1 MHPARRLIL
10 LASAVGAVLLAI
22 FQPHQV
28 TVTRAEPTPGGIR
41 LMGATCATRARVFT
55 DLTGPI
61 VGRALPKGMELSVWN
76 AGRDGARIVASG
88 TWLLLLTVLAA
99 SAVGAHRRAGAGRQ
113 ALIAIIAMGTAF
125 AALDYSFPALAD
137 RLDGSPG
144 YSCREVLEGGRG

>member
-1 MHPARRLIL
+1 
-10 LASAVGAVLLAI
+10 
-22 FQPHQV
+22 
-28 TVTRAEPTPGGIR
+28 
-41 LMGATCATRARVFT
+41 
-55 DLTGPI
+55 
-61 VGRALPKGMELSVWN
+61 MELSVWN